1 MTRNTGLQHPLLD
14 RAGVSHGFG
23 TRESAP
29 PGDTFRPKQV
39 HGVDV
44 YCLSSALPDSVTS
57 PTVDV
62 EADAVCCVIPGQSVA
77 VVTAD
82 CIPIL
87 ACSESGSAVLA
98 LHAGWRGLAAGVVQA
113 GIETLRAHAS
123 PGETLFAVIGPHIG
137 GCCYEVDAPVLDAMV
152 DRFGAS
158 AVERAST
165 PTRRGHARLSI
176 ASLAIVDLDRN
187 GVGAACRGTLPQSCT
202 HCEAERFYSYR
213 RDGERAGRMAHFIAT
228 PYQ

>member
-1 MTRNTGLQHPLLD
+1 MTGDTGLQHPLLD
-14 RAGVSHGFG
+14 RAGVTHGFG

-29 PGDTFRPKQV
+29 PGNTFRPKQV

-44 YCLSSALPDSVTS
+44 HCLSSASSDSATS
-57 PTVDV
+57 PTV
-62 EADAVCCVIPGQSVA
+62 EADAVCCVIPGQPVA

-113 GIETLRAHAS
+113 GIETLRANAN

-152 DRFGAS
+152 DRFGAPE
-158 AVERAST
+158 VERAST

-176 ASLAIVDLDRN
+176 ASLAIADLDRN
-187 GVGAACRGTLPQSCT
+187 GVGAACRDKLPQSCT
-202 HCEAERFYSYR
+202 HCETERFYSYR
-213 RDGERAGRMAHFIAT
+213 REGERAGRMAHFIAT